1 MQRFSH
7 KNLLEII
14 EPKLYNIRELE
25 REVQSAET
33 PMRLGFKR
41 IVFKLKQ
48 SLSLA
53 HTTVDYDRLPIN
65 LTKITCGISS
75 LFYRTI
81 NHFLLNFMSPHSS
94 MQNSSRG
101 QKDKVHECTK
111 QQVLCIGIEVL

>member
-65 LTKITCGISS
+65 LDNMWNFIS
-75 LFYRTI
+75 
-81 NHFLLNFMSPHSS
+81 FLSYH
-94 MQNSSRG
+94 
-101 QKDKVHECTK
+101 
-111 QQVLCIGIEVL
+111 